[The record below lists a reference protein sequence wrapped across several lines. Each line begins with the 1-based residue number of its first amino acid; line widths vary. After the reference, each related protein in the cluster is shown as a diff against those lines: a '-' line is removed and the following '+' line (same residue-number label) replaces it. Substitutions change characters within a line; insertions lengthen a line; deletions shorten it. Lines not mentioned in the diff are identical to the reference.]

1 MSVLPTVDVNALSLE
16 IGPSE
21 TVHRWK
27 RMPECDEFVG
37 ARYLQKLNFNFA
49 LSLTYRNHWFCYTI
63 KIPIGIL
70 RQLVYVKIIKKI
82 LK

>member
-1 MSVLPTVDVNALSLE
+1 MSLPTVDVNALSLE

-37 ARYLQKLNFNFA
+37 ARYIFNQYIMLLQGFL
-49 LSLTYRNHWFCYTI
+49 
-63 KIPIGIL
+63 
-70 RQLVYVKIIKKI
+70 
-82 LK
+82 

>member
-1 MSVLPTVDVNALSLE
+1 MSALPAVDVNALSLE

-37 ARYLQKLNFNFA
+37 ARYE
-49 LSLTYRNHWFCYTI
+49 I
-63 KIPIGIL
+63 IL
-70 RQLVYVKIIKKI
+70 FIH
-82 LK
+82 